1 MIDIESIDKEE
12 RYDIPEGYFEQL
24 PTVVINRIHKEKA
37 KKRNIWI
44 TSVAAVAAVLLCSTA
59 IISYYQRD
67 DVASQRQMALEEQGA
82 TNNLEQQMVDYYSS
96 EMAQLDYL
104 NY

>member
-1 MIDIESIDKEE
+1 MIDLESINKEE
-12 RYDIPEGYFEQL
+12 HYDIPEGYFEQL
-24 PTVVINRIHKEKA
+24 PAVVMNRIQREKA

-44 TSVAAVAAVLLCSTA
+44 TSAAAVLALILCSTA
-59 IISYYQRD
+59 VISYYHRD
-67 DVASQRQMALEEQGA
+67 DVVSQRQIALEEQGA

-96 EMAQLDYL
+96 EMAQLDYM